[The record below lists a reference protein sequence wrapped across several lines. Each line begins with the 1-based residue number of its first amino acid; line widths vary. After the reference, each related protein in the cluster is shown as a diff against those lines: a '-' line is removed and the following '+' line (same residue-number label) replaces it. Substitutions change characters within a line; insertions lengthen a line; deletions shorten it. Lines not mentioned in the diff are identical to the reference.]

1 MPKNS
6 TKYQG
11 KWEDQVDPSGMF
23 YKAWCKKQDNK
34 RAWCKLCEKEL
45 KVDGM
50 GKSAVTQHATTKKY
64 RKRVPNCEQS
74 IPNKSQCE
82 SNHHQHYYTF
92 AY

>member
-1 MPKNS
+1 MLKKCNKIP
-6 TKYQG
+6 G
-11 KWEDQVDPSGMF
+11 KWEDQLNPNGMF
-23 YKAWCKKQDNK
+23 YKDWCKKQDNK

-74 IPNKSQCE
+74 IPNESQPE
-82 SNHHQHYYTF
+82 SNHHQEE
-92 AY
+92 